1 MNTRREKSDL
11 PSAKRK
17 GRAAVAVIGIVLAIV
32 AVTFVGYNIA
42 HVKVM
47 EQEKKSGEKEYT
59 GLN

>member
-32 AVTFVGYNIA
+32 ATTFVGYNIA

>member
-17 GRAAVAVIGIVLAIV
+17 GRAAVAVIGIVVAIV
-32 AVTFVGYNIA
+32 VITFVGYNIA

>member
-17 GRAAVAVIGIVLAIV
+17 GLAAVVVIGIVLAIV
-32 AVTFVGYNIA
+32 AITFVGYNIA

-47 EQEKKSGEKEYT
+47 EQEKKSDAKEYT